1 MDRWYVVHS
10 HAGAEANAA
19 RHLQRQDYP
28 VYLPRWRKRRSH
40 ARRVEWIAAP
50 LFPRYLFVRFDI
62 ERTRWRAI
70 HSTVGVS
77 HLISVGGGLPAPVP
91 DGIVEVIRSRE
102 AENGLIEI
110 VPHFRRGETVIVGEG
125 PFLDQTGLFERMD
138 DSERVTILLSL
149 LGRDVRVKVPIHAI
163 RAVA

>member
-10 HAGAEANAA
+10 HPGAEAKAA
-19 RHLQRQDYP
+19 AHLHRQGYH

-40 ARRVEWIAAP
+40 ARRVDWLAAP

-62 ERTRWRAI
+62 AHTRWRAI
-70 HSTVGVS
+70 QSTFGVS
-77 HLISVGGGLPAPVP
+77 HLISLGDGLPSPMP
-91 DGIVEVIRSRE
+91 EGIVESIRLRE
-102 AENGLIEI
+102 ANNGLIEI
-110 VPHFRRGETVIVGEG
+110 VPNFRQGEPVIVDEG
-125 PFLDQTGLFERMD
+125 PFLDQTGLFERVV
-138 DSERVTILLSL
+138 DSDRVTILLSL